1 MNKEN
6 AMSNCA
12 NLTNTESA
20 FSTLSERLFPR
31 FYSISRIC
39 RGVQRLRISKIS
51 KISASGGEI
60 KFNRQRGKRSPAGGG
75 KNQ

>member
-31 FYSISRIC
+31 FYPISRIC
-39 RGVQRLRISKIS
+39 RDVQRLRISKIS

-60 KFNRQRGKRSPAGGG
+60 KSTASGEKRSPAGGG